1 MAAIGT
7 NNVKGY
13 IRMDELDPYT
23 ATPAEAAALAASAQN
38 SVLPLYDLNGKVI
51 GTFVQDVGVSS
62 NSKGFQ
68 DVTLAAARTKIA
80 ANSYTVPTQTA
91 KLPKTGAELDALA
104 KEALTITPY
113 SRNSSGQT
121 YGSGS
126 AAGAIGYSPDLLAVM
141 ATNGEFGYAKKDE
154 FYFAGEHSQK
164 DPASSAIPVYN
175 LSGKVIGEFKF
186 ELGGV

>member
-1 MAAIGT
+1 MSADPATRSKTDIMKVLEADLDEHG
-7 NNVKGY
+7 GY
-13 IRMDELDPYT
+13 PV
-23 ATPAEAAALAASAQN
+23 N
-38 SVLPLYDLNGKVI
+38 SL
-51 GTFVQDVGVSS
+51 
-62 NSKGFQ
+62 
-68 DVTLAAARTKIA
+68 
-80 ANSYTVPTQTA
+80 
-91 KLPKTGAELDALA
+91 
-104 KEALTITPY
+104 
-113 SRNSSGQT
+113 GQT

-186 ELGGV
+186 ELGVV